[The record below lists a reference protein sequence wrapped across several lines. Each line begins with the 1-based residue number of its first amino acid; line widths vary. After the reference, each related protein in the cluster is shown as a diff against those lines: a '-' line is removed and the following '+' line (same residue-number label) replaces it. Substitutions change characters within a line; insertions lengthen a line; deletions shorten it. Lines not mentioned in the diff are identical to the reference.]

1 MGKTLSRGCGIL
13 AMLCGVGLAAAQAA
27 RQTTPPPQSPLQ
39 AWTWEQVKDRLELNN
54 PTLLAGKLN
63 INELQADELT
73 AHFRPN
79 PQLTLLADQLD
90 PFPGGPPHGPFAY
103 WLPSATV
110 SYLHERAHKRE
121 LRTESAKKATAI
133 ALSQQDDLERGLL
146 FSLRSAFVQTLQA
159 KAVLRVSKE
168 NLDYYDHVLKI
179 SRDRYEAGDIAQID
193 LDRLEL
199 QRVQY
204 ESDVQTAE
212 VNLRTAK
219 IQMLMLLNDR
229 TPIEQFDL
237 VGVFDFSDQIE
248 PLDAYRQIALD
259 NRPDL
264 KAAVQAVDKAHT
276 DYKLAVANGSTDPT
290 FSFDVGRN
298 PPIDVYFGVDVQIPL
313 RIFDRNQGNKL
324 HTKIDITRNE
334 KLRDAAQ
341 AQVFNDVDSAYATLN
356 SNLILLRPYKQ
367 KYLAQAVR
375 VRDTIFFSYQHGG
388 ASLLDFLNAESDYR
402 AVELSYTNLI
412 GSYLTSAAQLNQ
424 AVGKEVIQ

>member
-1 MGKTLSRGCGIL
+1 MGRTLSRCCGVL
-13 AMLCGVGLAAAQAA
+13 AMLCGAGLAAAQAA
-27 RQTTPPPQSPLQ
+27 PQTTPPTQSAPQ

-90 PFPGGPPHGPFAY
+90 PFPGGPPHGAFAY

-159 KAVLRVSKE
+159 KAVLQFSKE

-229 TPIEQFDL
+229 TPIEQFDV
-237 VGVFDFSDQIE
+237 VGVFDFSDQIDA
-248 PLDAYRQIALD
+248 LDAYRQTALD

-298 PPIDVYFGVDVQIPL
+298 PPIDLYFGVDVQIPL

-334 KLRDAAQ
+334 KLRDAAE

-356 SNLILLRPYKQ
+356 SNVILLRPYRQ

-375 VRDTIFFSYQHGG
+375 VRDTILFSYQHGG

-402 AVELSYTNLI
+402 GVELSYTNLI